1 MSDGNGVTVNVN
13 GGGGGRQR
21 GPGLFSN
28 LGRAPW
34 YVQLALLIVI
44 GYLVLIVGFEILASV
59 YDFAI
64 PTFLDFARDPRA
76 AGAALGAS
84 ISAAISGVWST
95 TGGAA
100 NRRLQSTGLYRFA
113 QNLPSV
119 RVASWANEKIW
130 GPPKNSGGGG
140 GGF

>member
-1 MSDGNGVTVNVN
+1 MSEGNAVTVNVN

-44 GYLVLIVGFEILASV
+44 GYVVLIVGFEILANV

-64 PTFLDFARDPRA
+64 PTFLDFAQDPRA

-84 ISAAISGVWST
+84 ISAGISGVWSS

-100 NRRLQSTGLYRFA
+100 NRRLSNTGIYRFA
-113 QNLPSV
+113 QRLPSV
-119 RVASWANEKIW
+119 RIANWANERLW
-130 GPPKNSGGGG
+130 GPPKNGGSGG
-140 GGF
+140 F